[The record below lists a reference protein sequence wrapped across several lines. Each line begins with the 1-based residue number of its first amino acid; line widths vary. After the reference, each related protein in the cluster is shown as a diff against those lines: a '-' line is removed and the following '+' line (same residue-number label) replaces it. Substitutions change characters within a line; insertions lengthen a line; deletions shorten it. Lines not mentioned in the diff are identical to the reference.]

1 MSELFQNINKF
12 SNSTAL
18 IDEKLGE
25 VSYSDLVEKSDEIKK
40 KLNSNSIALLIA
52 DNSSEFVIGYIAFL
66 TKKKIIS
73 ILVDNSFSNE
83 FISKIFFSIQ
93 KVLPS

>member
-52 DNSSEFVIGYIAFL
+52 DNSSEFVIG
-66 TKKKIIS
+66 
-73 ILVDNSFSNE
+73 
-83 FISKIFFSIQ
+83 
-93 KVLPS
+93 